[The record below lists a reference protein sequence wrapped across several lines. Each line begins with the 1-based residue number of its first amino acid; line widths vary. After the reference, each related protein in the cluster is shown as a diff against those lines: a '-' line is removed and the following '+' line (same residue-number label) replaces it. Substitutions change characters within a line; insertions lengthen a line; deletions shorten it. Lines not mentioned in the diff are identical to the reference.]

1 VAELDVYDI
10 AFLAGGPARV
20 VDAALV
26 ALVEAGRVRVHSPGE
41 LAVAELARRHPVEA
55 AVLDA
60 VGPQGHRSVE
70 TIRWRLTDDE
80 RLLDLG
86 RRLSADGLLR
96 GRRVRRRGDV
106 SPWTTTHA
114 GQRMLRRM
122 TSTPPPDTVAG
133 GTSALRVAL
142 HGREALPDSA
152 LRAAIFERPSPLPVV
167 GVADTLRRRR
177 DAEHLDP
184 VRAAYDSRGVLGGGA
199 AIGGFGDGGGGG
211 F

>member
-1 VAELDVYDI
+1 VRDLDLYDI

-20 VDAALV
+20 VDTALV
-26 ALVEAGRVRVHSPGE
+26 ALVASGRVRVHSPGE
-41 LAVAELARRHPVEA
+41 LAVADLARRHPVEA

-70 TIRWRLTDDE
+70 TIRWRLTEDV

-96 GRRVRRRGDV
+96 SRRVRGRGDR
-106 SPWTTTHA
+106 SPWTTTGA
-114 GQRMLRRM
+114 GRRALRHM
-122 TSTPPPDTVAG
+122 TTTPPPDTVAD

-142 HGREALPDSA
+142 HGREAMPDGT
-152 LRAAIFERPSPLPVV
+152 LRTAVFERPSPPPSV
-167 GVADTLRRRR
+167 GAADTLRRRR
-177 DAEHLDP
+177 DAEHADP
-184 VRAAYDSRGVLGGGA
+184 VRAAYETRSVLGGGA
-199 AIGGFGDGGGGG
+199 ALGGFGDGGGGG

>member
-1 VAELDVYDI
+1 
-10 AFLAGGPARV
+10 
-20 VDAALV
+20 
-26 ALVEAGRVRVHSPGE
+26 
-41 LAVAELARRHPVEA
+41 
-55 AVLDA
+55 
-60 VGPQGHRSVE
+60 
-70 TIRWRLTDDE
+70 
-80 RLLDLG
+80 
-86 RRLSADGLLR
+86 
-96 GRRVRRRGDV
+96 
-106 SPWTTTHA
+106 
-114 GQRMLRRM
+114 M
-122 TSTPPPDTVAG
+122 AG

-152 LRAAIFERPSPLPVV
+152 LRAAIFERPSPLPV

>member
-1 VAELDVYDI
+1 VTDLDVYDI

-26 ALVEAGRVRVHSPGE
+26 ALVETGRVRVHAPGE

-80 RLLDLG
+80 RLLALG
-86 RRLSADGLLR
+86 RRLSAEGLLR
-96 GRRVRRRGDV
+96 SRRVWGREDR
-106 SPWTTTHA
+106 SPWTPTAA
-114 GQRMLRRM
+114 GRRALRRLI
-122 TSTPPPDTVAG
+122 TTPPRDTVAG
-133 GTSALRVAL
+133 GTSALPVAL
-142 HGREALPDSA
+142 HGREAMPDGA
-152 LRAAIFERPSPLPVV
+152 LRAAVFERPS
-167 GVADTLRRRR
+167 RRSVDAREIGRRLR
-177 DAEHLDP
+177 DAEYTDP
-184 VRAAYDSRGVLGGGA
+184 VRAAYDARGVLGGGA
-199 AIGGFGDGGGGG
+199 DIGGFGDGGG